1 MSLPD
6 SIKLIRQK
14 SFLNQQE
21 FADALGVGL
30 TTVNRWEGGKSIPN
44 LVAIKKIKQYCE
56 KNNISFET
64 VENEWLAER
73 MKARK

>member
-14 SFLNQQE
+14 AFLNQQE
-21 FADALGVGL
+21 FADSLGVGL

-56 KNNISFET
+56 NNNIPFDT
-64 VENEWLAER
+64 VETEWLAAR
-73 MKARK
+73 LKAKQ

>member
-1 MSLPD
+1 MSLSD
-6 SIKLIRQK
+6 SIKLVRQK
-14 SFLNQQE
+14 SFLNQRE

-44 LVAIKKIKQYCE
+44 LIAIKKIKQYCE

-64 VENEWLAER
+64 VEAEWIAAR
-73 MKARK
+73 MEAKK

>member
-14 SFLNQQE
+14 LFLNQQE

-56 KNNISFET
+56 KNDISFET
-64 VENEWLAER
+64 VETEWLAAR
-73 MKARK
+73 MEAKK

>member
-56 KNNISFET
+56 KNDID
-64 VENEWLAER
+64 R
-73 MKARK
+73 

>member
-6 SIKLIRQK
+6 SIKMIRQK
-14 SFLNQQE
+14 AFLNQQE
-21 FADALGVGL
+21 FADSLGVGL

-56 KNNISFET
+56 KNNIPFDT
-64 VENEWLAER
+64 VETEWLAAR
-73 MKARK
+73 LKAKQ

>member
-56 KNNISFET
+56 KNDISFGT
-64 VENEWLAER
+64 VETEWLAAR
-73 MKARK
+73 MEAKK

>member
-30 TTVNRWEGGKSIPN
+30 TTANRGKGGKSILN
-44 LVAIKKIKQYCE
+44 LVTIKKIKQYC
-56 KNNISFET
+56 K
-64 VENEWLAER
+64 
-73 MKARK
+73 